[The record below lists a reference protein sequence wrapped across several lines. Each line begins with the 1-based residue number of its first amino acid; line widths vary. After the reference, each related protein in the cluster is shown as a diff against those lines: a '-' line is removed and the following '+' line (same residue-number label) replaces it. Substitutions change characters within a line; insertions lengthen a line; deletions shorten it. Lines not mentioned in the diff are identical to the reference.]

1 MDLKRFEW
9 LIDEAVKFAIQIGI
23 ALVILVI
30 GFWITSKIKN
40 IIRDRMIR
48 RNLDASIREFVLP
61 IISILLKLMVVL
73 SAINAVGIQ
82 ITSFAAILAGLAAG
96 IGLSLQGSLSN
107 FAGGLLIII
116 FKPFKVGDVIE
127 VLGHAGTVE
136 SISILYTTIVTDRQ
150 QVVTLPNASA
160 LNNPV
165 INYSI
170 KNTRRID
177 INLAFSHS
185 EDIEKAQTVL
195 KELFENEPLILKES
209 PITVEITDF
218 ANDRVNLAARGFAKR
233 QDYGTA
239 LFKLNKEV
247 KQILDTHEIAIA
259 PAHSD
264 IRIINENKT
273 Q

>member
-9 LIDEAVKFAIQIGI
+9 LIDEAVKFGIQILI
-23 ALVILVI
+23 ALVILVV
-30 GFWITSKIKN
+30 GFWLSSKIKN
-40 IIRDRMIR
+40 IIRNRMIKR
-48 RNLDASIREFVLP
+48 SLDASIREFILP

-150 QVVTLPNASA
+150 QVVTLPNSSA

-170 KNTRRID
+170 KDTRRVD
-177 INLAFSHS
+177 INIAFSHS
-185 EDIEKAQTVL
+185 ENIEKAQSVL
-195 KELFENEPLILKES
+195 KQLLENEPLVLKSS

-218 ANDRVNLAARGFAKR
+218 TNDRVNIAARAFVKR

-239 LFKLNKEV
+239 LFKLNKETKHV
-247 KQILDTHEIAIA
+247 LDTNEIAIA
-259 PAHSD
+259 PSHAD
-264 IRIINENKT
+264 IRIINENNS
-273 Q
+273 